1 MSELALKE
9 IRRLSRELSATE
21 LSLAWDILRQH
32 SHRLSQVALCEL
44 SIGDKVKVNIKKHG
58 VGTRTGIVTGIN
70 RTTVSVRLDK
80 MYDYE
85 REFELLWRLDP
96 SLVTKAEA

>member
-1 MSELALKE
+1 M
-9 IRRLSRELSATE
+9 
-21 LSLAWDILRQH
+21 
-32 SHRLSQVALCEL
+32 
-44 SIGDKVKVNIKKHG
+44 KVNIKKHG